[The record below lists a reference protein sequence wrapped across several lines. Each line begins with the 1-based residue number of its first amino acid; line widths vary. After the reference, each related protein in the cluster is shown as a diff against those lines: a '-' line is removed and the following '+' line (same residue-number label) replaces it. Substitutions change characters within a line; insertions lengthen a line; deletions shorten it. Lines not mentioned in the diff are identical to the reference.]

1 MKGLSP
7 VVKGLKVDAYDESC
21 EVDQIAVFV
30 PGYYAHL
37 TGFNILMPGLI
48 QTLWKRGSIF

>member
-30 PGYYAHL
+30 TGYYAHL